1 MHVLVGVEKNIKHVM
16 EKMPLNKYI
25 DHTVLKPTCLVLD
38 IEKLCAEAKQYDFAA
53 VCVPPHFVTLAKNFL
68 LGTDVKIATVIGFP
82 FGYSATEA
90 KIAEIILAIVDGA
103 DELDVVANIS
113 AIKNG
118 DFTLIANEINH
129 LLPVI
134 RSKQKVVK
142 IIIESGVLT
151 EAEIIACC
159 DIYGAAGIDYLKT
172 STGYAEKGASVETV
186 KLFRKHLP
194 DSVHIKASG
203 GIRDYETAKQMI
215 DAGATRIGCSAGVA
229 IVSGAQIDPLNS
241 NY

>member
-1 MHVLVGVEKNIKHVM
+1 MVAEKNSKLVM
-16 EKMPLNKYI
+16 EKMSLNKYI
-25 DHTVLKPTCLVLD
+25 DHTILKPTCLVAD

-53 VCVPPHFVTLAKNFL
+53 VCVPPNFVKLAKEKL
-68 LGTDVKIATVIGFP
+68 VGSTVQVATVIGFP

-90 KIAEIILAIVDGA
+90 KIAEIILAMVDGA

-118 DFTLIANEINH
+118 DWSAIADEINH
-129 LLPVI
+129 IMPII
-134 RSKQKVVK
+134 RSKNKVVK

-151 EAEIIACC
+151 DDEIIKCC
-159 DIYGAAGIDYLKT
+159 DIYGIAGIDYLKT
-172 STGYAEKGASVETV
+172 STGYAEKGASVEAI

-194 DSVHIKASG
+194 DQVQIKASG
-203 GIRDYETAKQMI
+203 GIRDYAAAKLMI

-229 IVSGAQIDPLNS
+229 IVSGANADNVKS

>member
-1 MHVLVGVEKNIKHVM
+1 MEAEKNSKLVM

-25 DHTVLKPTCLVLD
+25 DHTILKPTCLVAD

-53 VCVPPHFVTLAKNFL
+53 VCVPPNFVKLAKEKL
-68 LGTDVKIATVIGFP
+68 ADSTVQVATVIGFP

-90 KIAEIILAIVDGA
+90 KIAEIILAMVDGA
-103 DELDVVANIS
+103 DELDVVANIA

-118 DFTLIANEINH
+118 DWSAIADEINH
-129 LLPVI
+129 IMPII
-134 RSKQKVVK
+134 RSKNKVVK

-151 EAEIIACC
+151 DDEIIKCC
-159 DIYGAAGIDYLKT
+159 DIYGIAGIDYLKT
-172 STGYAEKGASVETV
+172 STGYAEKGASVEAV

-194 DSVHIKASG
+194 DQVQIKASG
-203 GIRDYETAKQMI
+203 GIRDYATAQLMI

-229 IVSGAQIDPLNS
+229 IVSGANTDNVKS

>member
-1 MHVLVGVEKNIKHVM
+1 M
-16 EKMPLNKYI
+16 EKRSLNKYI
-25 DHTVLKPTCLVLD
+25 DHTILKPTCLVAD

-53 VCVPPHFVTLAKNFL
+53 VCVPPNFVKLAKEKL
-68 LGTDVKIATVIGFP
+68 VGSTVQVATVIGFP

-90 KIAEIILAIVDGA
+90 KIAEIILAMVDGA

-113 AIKNG
+113 AIKNA
-118 DFTLIANEINH
+118 DWSAIADEINH
-129 LLPVI
+129 IMPII
-134 RSKQKVVK
+134 RSKGKVVK

-151 EAEIIACC
+151 DDEIIKCC
-159 DIYGAAGIDYLKT
+159 DIYGIAGIDYLKT
-172 STGYAEKGASVETV
+172 STGYAEKGASVESV

-194 DSVHIKASG
+194 DQVQIKASG
-203 GIRDYETAKQMI
+203 GIRDYATAQLMI

-229 IVSGAQIDPLNS
+229 IVSGANTDNVKS

>member
-1 MHVLVGVEKNIKHVM
+1 M
-16 EKMPLNKYI
+16 EKTPLNKYI
-25 DHTVLKPTCLVLD
+25 DHTILKPTCLVAD

-53 VCVPPHFVTLAKNFL
+53 VCVPPNFVKLAKEKL
-68 LGTDVKIATVIGFP
+68 VGSTVQVATVIGFP

-90 KIAEIILAIVDGA
+90 KIAEIILAMVDGA

-118 DFTLIANEINH
+118 DWSAIADEINH
-129 LLPVI
+129 IMPII
-134 RSKQKVVK
+134 RSKGKVVK
-142 IIIESGVLT
+142 IIIESGVLSDD
-151 EAEIIACC
+151 EIIKCC
-159 DIYGAAGIDYLKT
+159 DIYGIAGIDYLKT
-172 STGYAEKGASVETV
+172 STGYAEKGASVEAV

-194 DSVHIKASG
+194 DQVQIKASG
-203 GIRDYETAKQMI
+203 GIRDYATAKLMI

-229 IVSGAQIDPLNS
+229 IVSGANTDNVKS